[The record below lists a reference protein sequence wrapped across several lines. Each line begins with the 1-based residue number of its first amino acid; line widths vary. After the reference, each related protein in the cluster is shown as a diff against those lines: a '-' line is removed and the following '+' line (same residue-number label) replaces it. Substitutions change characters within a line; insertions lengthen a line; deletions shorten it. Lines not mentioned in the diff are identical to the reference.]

1 MTALVDLH
9 TQDLER
15 LVEPRR
21 WQAARRQAS
30 ASLRRWR
37 LDLVEPPQAAR
48 PAVRAQSPPSSGA
61 PAVLSGALSP
71 YRLMT

>member
-1 MTALVDLH
+1 MMAEAGQEPRPNDRRKEGHLMINPMNTKQIVDLH

-21 WQAARRQAS
+21 WQAARRQAT

-37 LDLVEPPQAAR
+37 LERESR
-48 PAVRAQSPPSSGA
+48 PR
-61 PAVLSGALSP
+61 
-71 YRLMT
+71 

>member
-1 MTALVDLH
+1 MINPMNTKRIVDLH
-9 TQDLER
+9 NQDLER

-37 LDLVEPPQAAR
+37 LDRDSR
-48 PAVRAQSPPSSGA
+48 PR
-61 PAVLSGALSP
+61 
-71 YRLMT
+71 